1 MIDDEFTKSL
11 SHLRFFFSFSL
22 SYFFVTMFLYVAC
35 TLKGCIC
42 DLIAFTEIDIFFAY
56 SRVVFGVCENFMP
69 APSTKQEYMN

>member
-1 MIDDEFTKSL
+1 
-11 SHLRFFFSFSL
+11 
-22 SYFFVTMFLYVAC
+22 MFLYVAC

-69 APSTKQEYMN
+69 APSMRGKTPPRMSDCPGTLLPLTVET